1 MNQFKKLA
9 LGLAVAGLAVSF
21 SAFKTA
27 EKKTDALANTYYVL
41 TANDKYQKSPGSEIP
56 SLTRC
61 QENAD
66 HPCVISFASDPG
78 QNDLNPNSLPATPNY
93 QSSERGLWQ

>member
-1 MNQFKKLA
+1 MNQIKKVA

-27 EKKTDALANTYYVL
+27 EKKTNALTNTYYVL
-41 TANDKYQKSPGSEIP
+41 TANDQYQKSSGSTIP
-56 SLTRC
+56 SLSRC
-61 QENAD
+61 QEDAD

-78 QNDLNPNSLPATPNY
+78 QDKLDPNSLPATPNY